1 MEDLTTNKKYS
12 AILEVSKKLF
22 WKHGVKR
29 VTIDEI
35 CHEAKTSK
43 MTFYRFFANK
53 TELAKVVIDRFYE
66 ESLTKFRAIIRAD
79 TSPAEKMQRII
90 GLKLEGSN
98 DISNEFIQDLLSINN
113 PELASYFREKLRY
126 ISNEGIREFKNGQ
139 EEGWIRKDLN
149 VEFMFFYYT
158 RSAAFMTEPEMLAHF
173 GSAKEM
179 ILEMSNL
186 IIYGIVPRD

>member
-1 MEDLTTNKKYS
+1 MEDLASNKKYS
-12 AILEVSKKLF
+12 ALLEASKKLF

-35 CHEAKTSK
+35 CHEARTSK

-53 TELAKVVIDRFYE
+53 TELAKVVIDRYYE
-66 ESLTKFRAIIRAD
+66 ESLTKFREIIRAD

-98 DISNEFIQDLLSINN
+98 DISNEFVQDLLSINN
-113 PELASYFREKLRY
+113 QELSSYFSEKLRY

-139 EEGWIRKDLN
+139 KEGWIRKDLN

-158 RSAAFMTEPEMLAHF
+158 RSAAFLAEPEMMAHF
-173 GSAKEM
+173 GSPKEM

>member
-1 MEDLTTNKKYS
+1 MEDLTSNKKYS
-12 AILEVSKKLF
+12 AILGVSKKLF

-35 CHEAKTSK
+35 CHEARTSK

-53 TELAKVVIDRFYE
+53 TELAKVVIDRYYE
-66 ESLTKFRAIIRAD
+66 ESLTKFREIIRAD

-90 GLKLEGSN
+90 GLKIEGSN
-98 DISNEFIQDLLSINN
+98 DISNEFVRDLLSNN
-113 PELASYFREKLRY
+113 NEELSSYFSEKLKY

-158 RSAAFMTEPEMLAHF
+158 RSAAFLAEPEMMAHF
-173 GSAKEM
+173 GSPKEM

-186 IIYGIVPRD
+186 IIYGIIPRD